1 MQIIQSRRDFLAG
14 ASMAAAAGVLGG
26 RGALAEEGPPET
38 TTLRLLRD
46 TGICDAPVQ
55 IADDLLRAEGFTD
68 IRYRPR
74 TGPAA
79 SREALARGEL
89 DFMQDT
95 AAWVVSNLDAG
106 QPLLTLTGVH
116 TGCYEL
122 FAHDPIRRIT
132 ELKGKRVGIPE
143 APGSSGHLLLAAIAA
158 QVGLDPHKD
167 IDWVI
172 TPTGDFLEAFVEHDV
187 DAFLG
192 FPPQPQELRARG
204 VGHVILN
211 TTMDQPWSDYFCCM
225 VLGNSGFVRAHPIA
239 TKRYLRAVL
248 KTADLCTSEPQRVAQ
263 RLVDAGFTKRYDYAL
278 EALTEIPYAT
288 WRELD
293 PEDSLRFYALRLHEV
308 GMIKSTPQAIIAAGT
323 DWRFLNEIKREL
335 KA

>member
-1 MQIIQSRRDFLAG
+1 VQIIQSRRDFLAS
-14 ASMAAAAGVLGG
+14 ASMAAAASVLGG
-26 RGALAEEGPPET
+26 RGALAEEGPLET

-68 IRYRPR
+68 IRYQPR

-79 SREALARGEL
+79 SRDALAHGEL

-106 QPLLTLTGVH
+106 QPFLTLTGVH

-132 ELKGKRVGIPE
+132 DLKGKRVGIPE

-158 QVGLDPHKD
+158 EVGLDPHDD
-167 IDWVI
+167 IDWII
-172 TPTGDFLEAFVEHDV
+172 TPSGDFMQAFVERKV

-192 FPPQPQELRARG
+192 FPPQPQELRARR

-211 TTMDQPWSDYFCCM
+211 TTTDQPWSDYFCCM

-248 KTADLCTSEPQRVAQ
+248 KTADLCTSEPQRVAR
-263 RLVDAGFTKRYDYAL
+263 RLVDAGFTKRYDHAL

-308 GMIKSTPQAIIAAGT
+308 GMIRSTPREIIAAGT
-323 DWRFLNEIKREL
+323 DWRFLNQLKREL